1 MVESKTLVFLVVAKT
16 CQVVEELA
24 HWPLPP
30 DPNTSLKTEAGVLD
44 EPYLAKP
51 AQRSIHTGL
60 PGFLG
65 WTRFKPNVDWRACT
79 GTPLSGVS

>member
-1 MVESKTLVFLVVAKT
+1 MVESKILVVLVLEKT

-44 EPYLAKP
+44 KPYSAKP
-51 AQRSIHTGL
+51 AQPARLLRMDMI
-60 PGFLG
+60 P
-65 WTRFKPNVDWRACT
+65 A
-79 GTPLSGVS
+79 